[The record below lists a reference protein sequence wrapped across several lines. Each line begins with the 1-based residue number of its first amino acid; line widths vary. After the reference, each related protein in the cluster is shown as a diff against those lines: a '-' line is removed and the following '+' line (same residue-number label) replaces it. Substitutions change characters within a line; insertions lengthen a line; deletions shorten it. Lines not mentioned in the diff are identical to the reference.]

1 VTAVLYA
8 TPASHPCAV
17 AERALQ
23 AKALDYRRVDQI
35 PVLHRL
41 LQRARFGLWTV
52 PGVVFADG
60 EKVGGSRA
68 IVRAL
73 EARAPEPS
81 LLPADGELRARVERA
96 EEWGD
101 QVLQPIARRVS
112 LNALSRAPGAAR
124 SYVEGA
130 RLSLPAPVTRV
141 SAPWISRL
149 SRRVNR
155 VTDADVRADLL
166 ALPAHL
172 ARVDEWISDG
182 TLGGDGLNAADIQ
195 IGASLRLL
203 LTLDDVAPL
212 VAGRPAGSLALRV
225 FPEYPG
231 RVPVGALPSAWLP
244 APANVKSGH

>member
-8 TPASHPCAV
+8 TPASHPCAA

-23 AKALDYRRVDQI
+23 LKDIDYRRVDQI

-41 LQRARFGLWTV
+41 LQRARFGVRTV

-60 EKVGGSRA
+60 ARVGGSRA
-68 IVRAL
+68 IMRAL
-73 EARAPEPS
+73 DERAPEPP
-81 LLPADGELRARVERA
+81 LLPADAGLRTRVERA
-96 EEWGD
+96 EQWGD

-112 LNALSRAPGAAR
+112 LTTLARAPGAAA
-124 SYVEGA
+124 SYVEDA
-130 RLSLPAPVTRV
+130 RLPLPATLTRLTAPVI
-141 SAPWISRL
+141 PRL

-155 VTDADVRADLL
+155 IADADVRADLV

-172 ARVDEWISDG
+172 ARIDAWIDDG
-182 TLGGDGLNAADIQ
+182 TLGAPDVSVADIQ

-203 LTLDDVAPL
+203 LTLEDVAPL
-212 VAGRPAGSLALRV
+212 VDGRPAGALAVRV

-231 RVPVGALPSAWLP
+231 RVPAGALPPEWLP
-244 APANVKSGH
+244 APENGGH

>member
-23 AKALDYRRVDQI
+23 AKALDYRRVDLI
-35 PVLHRL
+35 PVLHRP
-41 LQRARFGLWTV
+41 LQRARFGIRTV
-52 PGVVFADG
+52 PGVIFADG
-60 EKVGGSRA
+60 ARVGGSRA

-81 LLPADGELRARVERA
+81 LLPADASLRAQVERA

-112 LNALSRAPGAAR
+112 LTALSRTPGSAA
-124 SYVEGA
+124 SYLEGA
-130 RLSLPAPVTRV
+130 RLPLPAPLARV
-141 SAPWISRL
+141 SAPLIPRL
-149 SRRVNR
+149 SRLVNR
-155 VTDADVRADLL
+155 ITDADVRADLL

-172 ARVDEWISDG
+172 ERIGGWISEG
-182 TLGGDGLNAADIQ
+182 TLGGRDLNAADIQ
-195 IGASLRLL
+195 IAASLRLL

-212 VAGRPAGSLALRV
+212 VVGRSAGSLALCV
-225 FPEYPG
+225 FPAYPG
-231 RVPVGALPSAWLP
+231 RVAAGALPPEWVPRSATG
-244 APANVKSGH
+244 AVA

>member
-8 TPASHPCAV
+8 TPGSHPCAV

-41 LQRARFGLWTV
+41 LQRARFGIWTV

-60 EKVGGSRA
+60 ERVAGSRA

-73 EARAPEPS
+73 EARAAEPP
-81 LLPADGELRARVERA
+81 LLPADGELRARVELA

-101 QVLQPIARRVS
+101 QVLQPLARRVS
-112 LNALSRAPGAAR
+112 LTALSRTPGAAV
-124 SYVEGA
+124 SYLDGA
-130 RLSLPAPVTRV
+130 RLPLPAAVSRL
-141 SAPWISRL
+141 SAPLVPRL

-166 ALPAHL
+166 ALPAHV
-172 ARVDEWISDG
+172 ARVDGWISDG
-182 TLGGDGLNAADIQ
+182 TLGGDDPNAADIQ

-212 VAGRPAGSLALRV
+212 VAGRPAGSLASRV
-225 FPEYPG
+225 FPAYPG
-231 RVPVGALPSAWLP
+231 RVPEGALPSAWVP
-244 APANVKSGH
+244 VPANVNGEH